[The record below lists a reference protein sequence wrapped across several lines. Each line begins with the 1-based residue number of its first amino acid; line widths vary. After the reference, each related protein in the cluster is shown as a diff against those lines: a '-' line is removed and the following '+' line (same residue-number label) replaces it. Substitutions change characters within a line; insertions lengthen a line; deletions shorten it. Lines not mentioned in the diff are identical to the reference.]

1 MSQPLLIKLA
11 RRDELSDE
19 ERHAI
24 EAAIAKI
31 ETVVAGH
38 ELVAEGARLN
48 YSILLIEGL
57 CARCKIMRDGTRQI
71 ASLHIDGDFIDLH
84 SFVLKVMDHTIVALT
99 QCRIAIVP
107 HERLKLITERY
118 PHLTRLLWLNTV
130 IDAAIHRE
138 WLVSVGRRT
147 VQASLAHL
155 LCEMYLR
162 LQAVGKVAGWSFA
175 LPVTQADLGD
185 MLGLSVVH
193 VNRNVKKLRET
204 GFITWEGSRITIRNW
219 DRLTELAEF
228 DPTYLNLQVEAR

>member
-19 ERHAI
+19 ERQAV

-31 ETVVAGH
+31 DMVAAGR

-48 YSILLIEGL
+48 HSILLIEGFT
-57 CARCKIMRDGTRQI
+57 ARCKILRDGTRQI

-138 WLVSVGRRT
+138 WLVSVGRRSA
-147 VQASLAHL
+147 QASLAHL

-162 LQAVGKVAGWSFA
+162 LHAVGKVTEWSFV

-185 MLGLSVVH
+185 MLGLSIVH

-204 GFITWEGSRITIRNW
+204 GFIVWEGSRVTIRDW
-219 DRLTELAEF
+219 DRLSELAEF
-228 DPTYLNLQVEAR
+228 DPTYLSLNVEAR